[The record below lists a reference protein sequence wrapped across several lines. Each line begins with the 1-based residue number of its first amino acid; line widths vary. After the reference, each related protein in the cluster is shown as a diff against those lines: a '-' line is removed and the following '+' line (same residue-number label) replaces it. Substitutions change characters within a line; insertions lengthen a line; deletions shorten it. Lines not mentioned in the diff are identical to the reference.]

1 VLKFT
6 QFTKTQKKIV
16 PLAIF
21 HPPLRVSVCGWM
33 CMSMSGGKE
42 WEF

>member
-1 VLKFT
+1 VQNNSLKEYQVLKFT

-21 HPPLRVSVCGWM
+21 RRSWASKIVVKM
-33 CMSMSGGKE
+33 
-42 WEF
+42 